1 MTEVTSSKVAPMDT
15 STHQERAARLAEWL
29 EKFTACPGG
38 VVGRVDTRGYVLP
51 ADWIFKKQA
60 S

>member
-1 MTEVTSSKVAPMDT
+1 MDT